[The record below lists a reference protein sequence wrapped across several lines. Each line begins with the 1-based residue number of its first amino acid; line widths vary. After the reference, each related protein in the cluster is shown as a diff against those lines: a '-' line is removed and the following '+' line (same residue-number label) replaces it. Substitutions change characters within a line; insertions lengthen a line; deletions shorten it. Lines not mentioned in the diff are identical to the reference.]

1 MLCKFGGDGA
11 KSALECIV
19 KYPAKIVPGMLFIS
33 ANISNFICPS
43 PMDCHNDAGMRVWGL
58 GWHCAKSATLS
69 LSKCM
74 PGMQG
79 DCFAK
84 CEPEN
89 AVYLCEYFQLYLSV
103 SYGLSQ

>member
-43 PMDCHNDAGMRVWGL
+43 HMDCHNDAVMRVPTRRSSGL
-58 GWHCAKSATLS
+58 KSATLS

-84 CEPEN
+84 CVPEN
-89 AVYLCEYFQLYLSV
+89 AVYLCEYSQLHLSV
-103 SYGLSQ
+103 SRGLSQ